1 MTAGPETAATAMKG
15 KQLRLLVSGAACLL
29 SLPACNGIF
38 GGIYDE
44 PTSATGSEFGFVV
57 IDEQT
62 RTGRIYIDATD
73 YTEWHYVDLHAKTVT
88 TSPVSAEAPAAW
100 DFAVHRYDTKTN
112 GATVWES
119 ATEEFGSLPAPE
131 TVPDGE
137 FVADEWTTD
146 RITVDMS
153 QMMDGIILYAEDY
166 WNPCL
171 SRWLDVDTSTMPPIY
186 TLSGRVYLLRLTDG
200 TFAALR
206 LRNFM
211 DAAAV
216 KGYMTIDYLYPV
228 Q

>member
-1 MTAGPETAATAMKG
+1 MNCKQAG
-15 KQLRLLVSGAACLL
+15 LFLSGATLLL

-38 GGIYDE
+38 EGIYDM
-44 PTSATGSEFGFVV
+44 PTSGTGNEYGFIL
-57 IDEQT
+57 IDEGT

-73 YTEWHYVDLHAKTVT
+73 YTEWHYVDLHGKQVT
-88 TSPVSAEAPAAW
+88 TTPVGEAAPETW

-153 QMMDGIILYAEDY
+153 QMMDGITLYAEDY

-211 DAAAV
+211 DDAAV